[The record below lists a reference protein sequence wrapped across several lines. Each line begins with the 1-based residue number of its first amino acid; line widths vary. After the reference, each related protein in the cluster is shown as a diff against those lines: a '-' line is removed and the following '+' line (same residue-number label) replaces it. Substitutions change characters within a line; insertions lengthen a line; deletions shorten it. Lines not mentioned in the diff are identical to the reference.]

1 MSHATD
7 RIEKEE
13 LKYTTCKQEM
23 GLECLCNSK
32 DVGIERN
39 EEEINLR

>member
-7 RIEKEE
+7 RIENKE
-13 LKYTTCKQEM
+13 LKYTTPEQEM

-32 DVGIERN
+32 DVGVERN